1 MSQPPPPPP
10 HFENDGTN
18 PYSTSQVNSQ
28 HSGAGRHGASVDGA
42 TTHAAQTPPQPHT
55 HAAGAPAHAGGGGAN
70 YAYPTSAPTPYS
82 STSRTPPLP
91 PGRTST
97 TRAAVAGRSQQQQQ
111 AYAASRMASSSFGDF
126 HAGHLGGGGGSTASM
141 YSGNS
146 SIEAAPLSSV
156 GIPLQQRSLST
167 DDADVA
173 AGLYRRD
180 TSTGRHAAAAAAA
193 AAAPPSSSHPQHHG
207 SSSSSTGARRRA
219 SRLNGL
225 DAFRDSEADF
235 LKISSVGSLAGSTT
249 GYLSGAESIG
259 TLPTPPTSG
268 NIVLNLPSLGAA
280 EESKGADT
288 DHREQ
293 ILVLGVDIAHL
304 PRKKQFIYCAGGV
317 FFFSLLYGFLQE
329 LISVTLCCRQLG
341 LFLAVAQF
349 SGYTF
354 WSYLL
359 REYVNKKQARH
370 RRMRMNGGDGGSV
383 GGIDMDGGGRG
394 ESTATKWWRN
404 VSRDGKSGTGKKG
417 PQGKGTIPVPIATYL
432 GLSILRA
439 IDLGATNLAM
449 QYVNYPCKTLMK
461 SARVV
466 FTMLFGVIIA
476 KRRYQLGDYGVVM
489 LMVAGLSIFMHADA
503 NSSAIFQPFGIMLL
517 VLSLSCDGAISNVSE
532 NLMNQFNVGQD
543 EFIFRLY
550 SIATLAI
557 LGAATFKGDMTEGA
571 KFLLLPGTYDEINN
585 GEEPTWSVA
594 GKIFV
599 VVLFSTMGFFGSSCS
614 AAITKHFGAL
624 TMSITSTAR
633 KATTLFLSFA
643 VFNNECTFE
652 HIGGIVLF
660 IMALVMKSLRASR
673 KGRHRGQ
680 SRRRRVR
687 RSPEMKPLV
696 SSSIEIGSGGAD
708 PSLYQRKTASP
719 LRHSNR
725 KSGSSVV

>member
-1 MSQPPPPPP
+1 MSRQPPPPPP
-10 HFENDGTN
+10 PPFENDGGSGGDTSN
-18 PYSTSQVNSQ
+18 SHSTSSQVNPQ
-28 HSGAGRHGASVDGA
+28 HSGAGQHHHAGA
-42 TTHAAQTPPQPHT
+42 TTHVAQTPPPRPPGS
-55 HAAGAPAHAGGGGAN
+55 AGHSHVVVH
-70 YAYPTSAPTPYS
+70 PTSAPTPYS
-82 STSRTPPLP
+82 SN
-91 PGRTST
+91 T
-97 TRAAVAGRSQQQQQ
+97 TARSQ
-111 AYAASRMASSSFGDF
+111 AYAASRTSMVSSSFGDF
-126 HAGHLGGGGGSTASM
+126 HVGGGGGGGGGSTSAAY

-146 SIEAAPLSSV
+146 SGIEAAPMSSV
-156 GIPLQQRSLST
+156 GIPS
-167 DDADVA
+167 DADAA

-180 TSTGRHAAAAAAA
+180 V
-193 AAAPPSSSHPQHHG
+193 PSHPQQHGGSG
-207 SSSSSTGARRRA
+207 SSGGARRRG
-219 SRLNGL
+219 SRANAL

-235 LKISSVGSLAGSTT
+235 LKLSSATSLAGSTT

-259 TLPTPPTSG
+259 TLPTPPSSG
-268 NIVLNLPSLGAA
+268 NMALDLPSLGFAG
-280 EESKGADT
+280 EGDKKGADT

-341 LFLAVAQF
+341 LFLAVQQF
-349 SGYTF
+349 AGYTF

-359 REYVNKKQARH
+359 REYVNKKQERH

-383 GGIDMDGGGRG
+383 GGIDVEGAEYHG
-394 ESTATKWWRN
+394 ESAATKW
-404 VSRDGKSGTGKKG
+404 SQDGTGAFFRSIFNRGGDKKG
-417 PQGKGTIPVPIATYL
+417 PQGKGTISVPIATYL

-476 KRRYQLGDYGVVM
+476 KRRYKIGDYAVVM
-489 LMVAGLSIFMHADA
+489 LMVAGLAIFMHADV
-503 NSSAIFQPFGIMLL
+503 NSSAVFQPFGVMLL

-532 NLMNQFNVGQD
+532 NLMNQFDVGQD

-557 LGAATFKGDMTEGA
+557 LAAATFKGDLTEGA
-571 KFLLLPGTYDEINN
+571 KFILLPGTFDEIKN

-594 GKIFV
+594 GKISV
-599 VVLFSTMGFFGSSCS
+599 MVMFSTMGFFGSSCS

-643 VFNNECTFE
+643 FFNNACTVE
-652 HIGGIVLF
+652 HIGGIALF
-660 IMALVMKSLRASR
+660 IAALIMKSLRASR
-673 KGRHRGQ
+673 KGSHRGR
-680 SRRRRVR
+680 SRRKRVK
-687 RSPEMKPLV
+687 RSPDMKPLV

-708 PSLYQRKTASP
+708 PSLHQRRTASP
-719 LRHSNR
+719 LRTLHSHR
-725 KSGSSVV
+725 SLSGV

>member
-1 MSQPPPPPP
+1 MSRQPPPPPP
-10 HFENDGTN
+10 PFENDGSSGDTSN
-18 PYSTSQVNSQ
+18 SHSTSSQVNPQ
-28 HSGAGRHGASVDGA
+28 HIGAGQHAGA
-42 TTHAAQTPPQPHT
+42 TTHVAQTPPQQPGSASHG
-55 HAAGAPAHAGGGGAN
+55 HVH
-70 YAYPTSAPTPYS
+70 PTSAPTPYS
-82 STSRTPPLP
+82 
-91 PGRTST
+91 GNT
-97 TRAAVAGRSQQQQQ
+97 TARSQ
-111 AYAASRMASSSFGDF
+111 AYAASRTSMVSSSFGDF
-126 HAGHLGGGGGSTASM
+126 HVGGGGGGGGGSTSAY

-146 SIEAAPLSSV
+146 SGIEVAPMSSV
-156 GIPLQQRSLST
+156 AIPS
-167 DDADVA
+167 DADAA

-180 TSTGRHAAAAAAA
+180 L
-193 AAAPPSSSHPQHHG
+193 PSHPQQHGGSG
-207 SSSSSTGARRRA
+207 SSGGARRRG
-219 SRLNGL
+219 SRVNAL

-235 LKISSVGSLAGSTT
+235 LKLSSATSLAGSTT

-259 TLPTPPTSG
+259 TLPTPPSSG
-268 NIVLNLPSLGAA
+268 NMALDLPSLGFAG
-280 EESKGADT
+280 EGDKKGASDT
-288 DHREQ
+288 NHREQ

-341 LFLAVAQF
+341 LFLAVQQF

-359 REYVNKKQARH
+359 REYVNKKQERH

-383 GGIDMDGGGRG
+383 GGIDVEGAEYHG
-394 ESTATKWWRN
+394 ESAATKW
-404 VSRDGKSGTGKKG
+404 SRDGTGAFFRSIFSRGGDKKG
-417 PQGKGTIPVPIATYL
+417 PQGKGTISVPIATYL

-466 FTMLFGVIIA
+466 FTMLFGVIVA
-476 KRRYQLGDYGVVM
+476 KRRYKIGDYAVVM
-489 LMVAGLSIFMHADA
+489 LMVAGLAVFMHADF
-503 NSSAIFQPFGIMLL
+503 NSSAVFQPFGVMLL

-557 LGAATFKGDMTEGA
+557 LAAATFKGDLTEGA
-571 KFLLLPGTYDEINN
+571 KFILLPGTYDEIKND
-585 GEEPTWSVA
+585 EEPTWSVA
-594 GKIFV
+594 GKISV
-599 VVLFSTMGFFGSSCS
+599 MVMFSTMGFFGSSCS

-643 VFNNECTFE
+643 FFNNTFTIE

-660 IMALVMKSLRASR
+660 IAALIMKSLRASR
-673 KGRHRGQ
+673 QGRHRGR
-680 SRRRRVR
+680 SRRKRVK

-708 PSLYQRKTASP
+708 PSLHQRRTASP
-719 LRHSNR
+719 LPTRHSNR
-725 KSGSSVV
+725 SLSVV